1 MLADELNNALKFTI
15 NYNLG
20 WERPKFENIVKT
32 TDSLFHGHFRKKQ
45 KTTEETKLIR
55 KVLSSLRHR
64 GKNEEC

>member
-20 WERPKFENIVKT
+20 WERPKFENIMKT

-45 KTTEETKLIR
+45 KTTEETKFIR
-55 KVLSSLRHR
+55 K
-64 GKNEEC
+64 E